1 MGGSVVY
8 DFQSEEMST
17 AARGE
22 KDSVGGL
29 VEGSDVDNIGSR
41 GEAVVG
47 ASHSDHEG
55 IDSVGADVSNVV
67 QSTRKWEVESI
78 Y

>member
-1 MGGSVVY
+1 MGGSVVN
-8 DFQSEEMST
+8 DLQSEEMPT

-29 VEGSDVDNIGSR
+29 VEGGDVDDIGPR

-55 IDSVGADVSNVV
+55 IDGVGADVSDVV
-67 QSTRKWEVESI
+67 
-78 Y
+78 

>member
-1 MGGSVVY
+1 MP
-8 DFQSEEMST
+8 T

-29 VEGSDVDNIGSR
+29 VEGGDVDDIVPR

-55 IDSVGADVSNVV
+55 IDGVGADVSDVV
-67 QSTRKWEVESI
+67 
-78 Y
+78 